1 MALLIHGA
9 NEILTMA
16 SKITGPRTREKMSDI
31 GLRND
36 ASILI
41 DDARIVA
48 IAPLAAL
55 KRDYQALIDEAEV
68 IDATGKIVLPGLVDC
83 HTHLVHGGTREHEL
97 NMRLSGKS
105 YMDIMNAG
113 GGIHYTTTKTR
124 EASFEALYDKTYTH
138 LNDFLKYGVTT
149 VEAKSGY
156 GLDWE
161 TEKKQ
166 LEVAKRL
173 QQTHPVDVVS
183 TFMGAH
189 AVPKAYKGNE
199 DAFVDIIIKDMLP
212 KVAELGLAEF
222 NDVFCEKGVFTP
234 EQSRRILEAG
244 KRYGLT
250 PKIHADEIEPYEG
263 AELAAEVGAISA
275 EHLLVASDAGIEAMA
290 KSGTIGVLLPGTAFF
305 LRAPY
310 ARGRLMI
317 DRGVPVAISTDFNP
331 GSSPTISLPYIQ
343 NLACMNMGM
352 TMEEVLCAT
361 TINAAHAIR
370 RADEVGT
377 LEVGKKADVVILN
390 VPNYKQLQY
399 FYGMNHTD
407 TVVKNGQVVVKE
419 GHLCEQLF
427 SRTAND
433 MASGKR

>member
-1 MALLIHGA
+1 MAILINNA
-9 NEILTMA
+9 NEVLTME
-16 SKITGPRTREKMSDI
+16 SDVKLPRRREQMSEL
-31 GLRND
+31 GLKKEV
-36 ASILI
+36 SVLI
-41 DDARIVA
+41 EGDRIA
-48 IAPLAAL
+48 MIAPL
-55 KRDYQALIDEAEV
+55 DEIKQEYPHLVSDAEI
-68 IDATGKIVLPGLVDC
+68 IDARGKIVMPGLVDC

-97 NMRLSGKS
+97 NMRLAGRS

-124 EASFEALYDKTYTH
+124 EASFDDLYNKTVQH
-138 LNDFLKYGVTT
+138 LNEFLRHGVTT

-156 GLDWE
+156 GLDLE
-161 TEKKQ
+161 NEIKQ
-166 LEVAKRL
+166 LYVVKKL
-173 QQTHPVDVVS
+173 QEEHVVDIVS

-189 AVPKAYKGNE
+189 AVPKEFKGNE
-199 DAFVDIIIKDMLP
+199 DEFVKIIIEQMIP

-234 EQSRRILEAG
+234 AQSRLILEAG
-244 KRYGLT
+244 KAYGLT

-275 EHLLVASDAGIEAMA
+275 EHLLVASDEGIAAMA
-290 KSGTIGVLLPGTAFF
+290 KAGTIAVLLPGTAFF

-310 ARGRLMI
+310 ARGRLMV
-317 DRGVPVAISTDFNP
+317 DSGVPVAISTDFNP
-331 GSSPTISLPYIQ
+331 GSSPTISLPFIQ

-361 TINAAHAIR
+361 TINAAHAIK
-370 RADEVGT
+370 RADQVGT
-377 LEVGKKADVVILN
+377 LEKGKQADVLILD

-407 TVVKNGQVVVKE
+407 TVIKAGNVVVK
-419 GHLCEQLF
+419 GGSLL
-427 SRTAND
+427 
-433 MASGKR
+433 

>member
-1 MALLIHGA
+1 MAILINNA
-9 NEILTMA
+9 NEVLTM
-16 SKITGPRTREKMSDI
+16 ESDI
-31 GLRND
+31 KLPRRREQMSELGLKTEV
-36 ASILI
+36 SVLI
-41 DDARIVA
+41 EGDRIA
-48 IAPLAAL
+48 MIAPL
-55 KRDYQALIDEAEV
+55 DEIKQEYPHLVGSAEV
-68 IDATGKIVLPGLVDC
+68 IDARGKIVMPGLVDC

-97 NMRLSGKS
+97 NMRLAGRS
-105 YMDIMNAG
+105 YMDIMNEG

-124 EASFEALYDKTYTH
+124 EASFDGLYNKTVQH
-138 LNDFLKYGVTT
+138 LNEFLRHGVTT

-156 GLDWE
+156 GLDLE
-161 TEKKQ
+161 NEIKQ
-166 LEVAKRL
+166 LYVVKKL
-173 QQTHPVDVVS
+173 QEEHAVDIVS

-189 AVPKAYKGNE
+189 AVPKEYKGNE
-199 DAFVDIIIKDMLP
+199 DEFVKIIIEQMIP

-234 EQSRRILEAG
+234 AQSRLILEAG
-244 KRYGLT
+244 KAYGLT

-275 EHLLVASDAGIEAMA
+275 EHLLVASDEGINAMA
-290 KSGTIGVLLPGTAFF
+290 KAGTIAVLLPGTAFF

-310 ARGRLMI
+310 ARGRLMV
-317 DRGVPVAISTDFNP
+317 DSGVPVAISTDFNP
-331 GSSPTISLPYIQ
+331 GSSPTISLPFIQ

-361 TINAAHAIR
+361 TINAAHAIK

-377 LEVGKKADVVILN
+377 LEKGKQADVLILD

-407 TVVKNGQVVVKE
+407 TVIKAGDVVVK
-419 GHLCEQLF
+419 GGSLL
-427 SRTAND
+427 
-433 MASGKR
+433 

>member
-1 MALLIHGA
+1 MESDVKLPRRREQMSELGLKKEVSVLIEG
-9 NEILTMA
+9 
-16 SKITGPRTREKMSDI
+16 D
-31 GLRND
+31 
-36 ASILI
+36 
-41 DDARIVA
+41 RIA
-48 IAPLAAL
+48 MIAPL
-55 KRDYQALIDEAEV
+55 DEIKQEYPHLVNDAEV
-68 IDATGKIVLPGLVDC
+68 IDAQGKIVMPGLVDC

-97 NMRLSGKS
+97 NMRLAGRS

-124 EASFEALYDKTYTH
+124 EASFDDLYNKTVQH
-138 LNDFLKYGVTT
+138 LNEFLRHGVTT

-156 GLDWE
+156 GLDLE
-161 TEKKQ
+161 NEIKQ
-166 LEVAKRL
+166 LYVVKKL
-173 QQTHPVDVVS
+173 QEEHVVDIVS

-189 AVPKAYKGNE
+189 AVPKEFKGNE
-199 DAFVDIIIKDMLP
+199 DEFVKIIIEQMIP

-234 EQSRRILEAG
+234 EQSRLILEAG
-244 KRYGLT
+244 KAYGLT

-275 EHLLVASDAGIEAMA
+275 EHLLVASDEGIAAMA
-290 KSGTIGVLLPGTAFF
+290 KAGTIAVLLPGTAFF

-310 ARGRLMI
+310 ARGRLMV
-317 DRGVPVAISTDFNP
+317 DSGVPVAISTDFNP
-331 GSSPTISLPYIQ
+331 GSSPTISLPFIQ

-361 TINAAHAIR
+361 TINAAHAIK
-370 RADEVGT
+370 RADQVGT
-377 LEVGKKADVVILN
+377 LEKGKQADVLILD

-407 TVVKNGQVVVKE
+407 TVIKAGNVVVK
-419 GHLCEQLF
+419 GGSLL
-427 SRTAND
+427 
-433 MASGKR
+433 

>member
-1 MALLIHGA
+1 M
-9 NEILTMA
+9 ESDVIL
-16 SKITGPRTREKMSDI
+16 PRRREQMSEI
-31 GLRND
+31 GLKKEV
-36 ASILI
+36 SVLI
-41 DDARIVA
+41 EGDRIA
-48 IAPLAAL
+48 MIAPL
-55 KRDYQALIDEAEV
+55 DEIKQEYPHLVNDAEV
-68 IDATGKIVLPGLVDC
+68 IDAQGKIVMPGLVDC

-97 NMRLSGKS
+97 NMRLAGRS

-124 EASFEALYDKTYTH
+124 EASFDDLYNKTVQH
-138 LNDFLKYGVTT
+138 LNEFLRHGVTT

-156 GLDWE
+156 GLDLE
-161 TEKKQ
+161 NEIKQ
-166 LEVAKRL
+166 LYVVKKL
-173 QQTHPVDVVS
+173 QEEHVVDIVS

-189 AVPKAYKGNE
+189 AVPKEFKGNE
-199 DAFVDIIIKDMLP
+199 DEFVKIIIEQMIP

-234 EQSRRILEAG
+234 EQSRLILEAG
-244 KRYGLT
+244 KAYGLT

-275 EHLLVASDAGIEAMA
+275 EHLLVASDEGIAAMA
-290 KSGTIGVLLPGTAFF
+290 KAGTIAVLLPGTAFF

-310 ARGRLMI
+310 ARGRLMV
-317 DRGVPVAISTDFNP
+317 DSGVPVAISTDFNP
-331 GSSPTISLPYIQ
+331 GSSPTISLPFIQ

-361 TINAAHAIR
+361 TINAAHAIK
-370 RADEVGT
+370 RADQVGT
-377 LEVGKKADVVILN
+377 LEKGKQADVLILD

-407 TVVKNGQVVVKE
+407 TVIKAGNVVVK
-419 GHLCEQLF
+419 GGSLL
-427 SRTAND
+427 
-433 MASGKR
+433 

>member
-1 MALLIHGA
+1 MAILINHA
-9 NEILTMA
+9 NEVLTFA
-16 SKITGPRTREKMSDI
+16 SEVKGPRRREQMSEL
-31 GLRND
+31 GLMKD
-36 ASILI
+36 VSVLL
-41 DDARIVA
+41 DGDRIA
-48 IAPLAAL
+48 MIAPLNEIEAAFPN
-55 KRDYQALIDEAEV
+55 LISDAEV
-68 IDATGKIVLPGLVDC
+68 IDATGKIVMPGLVDC

-97 NMRLSGKS
+97 NMRLAGKS

-124 EASFEALYDKTYTH
+124 EASFDELYDKTFNH
-138 LNDFLKYGVTT
+138 LNDFLRYGITT

-156 GLDWE
+156 GLDLE
-161 TEKKQ
+161 TELKQ
-166 LEVAKRL
+166 LEVAKKL
-173 QQTHPVDVVS
+173 QETHVVDIVS

-189 AVPKAYKGNE
+189 AVPKEFKGNE
-199 DAFVDIIIKDMLP
+199 DEFVKIIIEEMIP
-212 KVAELGLAEF
+212 KVAQLGLAEF

-234 EQSRRILEAG
+234 AQSRLILEAG
-244 KRYGLT
+244 KAHGLT

-275 EHLLVASDAGIEAMA
+275 EHLLVASDEGIEAMA
-290 KSGTIGVLLPGTAFF
+290 KSGTIAVLLPGTAFF

-310 ARGRLMI
+310 ARGRLMV

-331 GSSPTISLPYIQ
+331 GSSPTISLPFVQ

-361 TINAAHAIR
+361 TINAAHAIN
-370 RADEVGT
+370 RANEIGT
-377 LEVGKKADVVILN
+377 LEKGKKADVLLLD

-407 TVVKNGQVVVKE
+407 TVIKAGNIVVK
-419 GHLCEQLF
+419 GGRLL
-427 SRTAND
+427 
-433 MASGKR
+433 

>member
-1 MALLIHGA
+1 MALLINNA
-9 NEILTMA
+9 NEVITMQFD
-16 SKITGPRTREKMSDI
+16 KVGPRRREQMSELGILKDV
-31 GLRND
+31 
-36 ASILI
+36 SILI
-41 DDARIVA
+41 ADGRIEA
-48 IAPLAAL
+48 IAPLDEL
-55 KRDYQALIDEAEV
+55 KETFPHLMDRVEV
-68 IDATGKIVLPGLVDC
+68 LDAKGKIVMPGLVDC

-97 NMRLSGKS
+97 NMRLAGKS

-124 EASFEALYDKTYTH
+124 EASFDALYEKTYGH
-138 LNDFLKYGVTT
+138 LNEFLRYGVTT

-161 TEKKQ
+161 TEQKQ
-166 LEVAKRL
+166 LEVAKKL
-173 QQTHPVDVVS
+173 QETHVVDIVS

-189 AVPKAYKGNE
+189 AVPKEMKGEE
-199 DAFVDIIIKDMLP
+199 DRFVDIIINEMIP

-234 EQSRRILEAG
+234 EQSRLILEAG
-244 KRYGLT
+244 KAYGLT

-275 EHLLVASDAGIEAMA
+275 EHLLVASDEGIEAMA
-290 KSGTIGVLLPGTAFF
+290 KAGTIAVLLPGTAFF

-317 DRGVPVAISTDFNP
+317 DCGVPVAISTDFNP
-331 GSSPTISLPYIQ
+331 GSSPTISLPFVQ

-361 TINAAHAIR
+361 TINAAYAINR
-370 RADEVGT
+370 GDEVGT
-377 LEVGKKADVVILN
+377 LEKGKKADVLILD

-407 TVVKNGQVVVKE
+407 MVIKDGKVVVKGGSLVE
-419 GHLCEQLF
+419 
-427 SRTAND
+427 
-433 MASGKR
+433 

>member
-1 MALLIHGA
+1 LALLINNA
-9 NEILTMA
+9 NEVITMQFD
-16 SKITGPRTREKMSDI
+16 KVGPRRREQMSELGILKDV
-31 GLRND
+31 
-36 ASILI
+36 SILI
-41 DDARIVA
+41 ADGRIEA
-48 IAPLAAL
+48 IAPLDEL
-55 KRDYQALIDEAEV
+55 KETFPHLMDRVEV
-68 IDATGKIVLPGLVDC
+68 LDAKGKIVMPGLVDC

-97 NMRLSGKS
+97 NMRLAGKS

-124 EASFEALYDKTYTH
+124 EASFDALYEKTYGH
-138 LNDFLKYGVTT
+138 LNEFLRYGVTT

-161 TEKKQ
+161 TEQKQ
-166 LEVAKRL
+166 LEVAKKL
-173 QQTHPVDVVS
+173 QETHVVDIVS

-189 AVPKAYKGNE
+189 AVPKEMKGEE
-199 DAFVDIIIKDMLP
+199 DRFVDIIINEMIP

-234 EQSRRILEAG
+234 EQSRLILEAG
-244 KRYGLT
+244 KAYGLT

-275 EHLLVASDAGIEAMA
+275 EHLLVASDEGIEAMA
-290 KSGTIGVLLPGTAFF
+290 KAGTIAVLLPGTAFF

-317 DRGVPVAISTDFNP
+317 DCGVPVAISTDFNP
-331 GSSPTISLPYIQ
+331 GSSPTISLPFVQ

-361 TINAAHAIR
+361 TINAAYAINR
-370 RADEVGT
+370 GDEVGT
-377 LEVGKKADVVILN
+377 LEKGKKADVLILD

-407 TVVKNGQVVVKE
+407 MVIKDGKVVVKGGSLVE
-419 GHLCEQLF
+419 
-427 SRTAND
+427 
-433 MASGKR
+433 